1 MAHFVRV
8 RTVDDLEIYINL
20 DHVVSLEESGDT
32 FTIHFIHGEMTKVRR
47 GKGLSEELQ
56 AAIKG
61 RAPRRRRSQA
71 R

>member
-1 MAHFVRV
+1 
-8 RTVDDLEIYINL
+8 
-20 DHVVSLEESGDT
+20 
-32 FTIHFIHGEMTKVRR
+32 MTKVRR

-61 RAPRRRRSQA
+61 HTPRRRRSET